1 MDVDA
6 YGVVD
11 SFQTEYVVSEDP
23 SLTFYQYEALLAY
36 ATDLF
41 CAAGLPDEKAR
52 SVAWVLVE
60 ADLIGHTTHGLALVP
75 TYLDALRQGTMAA
88 DGEPEVLSDNGS
100 CMAWQGHNL
109 PGGWLTLKALD
120 LCISRVA
127 KHGVVT
133 CALAGGHHIGALAVY
148 MKRATD
154 LGLMAIVASSTP
166 SAKGVAPHGGT
177 QPLFT
182 PNPLAAGIPTNDEPI
197 VLDISASI
205 TTMNQAKQL
214 EKAGQ
219 KFPHSWAIDNQGVP
233 TDDPAV
239 VVSQG
244 GTLLPVGGIDHGHKG
259 YSMAL
264 LVEAMT
270 QGLSG
275 VGRADAPTGT
285 YTSVFIQV
293 LDPAAFGGSAAYM
306 RQTSWL
312 AQACRDNPPRP
323 GIDSVRVPGDRA
335 AQHRNQSLQTGVP
348 LSPAIVTN
356 LVAASEQL
364 GISLPVPLG

>member
-1 MDVDA
+1 MPEN
-6 YGVVD
+6 
-11 SFQTEYVVSEDP
+11 T
-23 SLTFYQYEALLAY
+23 SLKSYQYEALLAH
-36 ATDLF
+36 AIDLF
-41 CAAGLPDEKAR
+41 RAAGLSEEKAR
-52 SVAWVLVE
+52 GVAWVLVE

-75 TYLDALRQGTMAA
+75 TYLDALRQGTMART
-88 DGEPEVLSDNGS
+88 GEPEILADSGA
-100 CMAWQGHNL
+100 CMAWRGNKL
-109 PGGWLTLKALD
+109 PGGWLTLKAVD
-120 LCISRVA
+120 MCIARA
-127 KHGVVT
+127 ATHGVVT
-133 CALAGGHHIGALAVY
+133 CAIAGGHHIGALAVY

-154 LGLMAIVASSTP
+154 LGLMAMVASSTP

-177 QPLFT
+177 QSLFT
-182 PNPLAAGIPTNDEPI
+182 PNPLAAGIPTDSDPI

-205 TTMNQAKQL
+205 TTLNQAKQL
-214 EKAGQ
+214 DKAGQ
-219 KFPHSWAIDNQGVP
+219 KFPNRWAIDAKGMP
-233 TDDPAV
+233 TDDPAI

-293 LDPAAFGGSAAYM
+293 LDPAAFAGGAAYT

-312 AQACRDNPPRP
+312 AQACRENPPRP
-323 GIDSVRVPGDRA
+323 GVDSVRVPGDRA
-335 AQHRNQSLQTGVP
+335 ALHRREALRVGVP
-348 LSPAIVTN
+348 LSQAIVAN
-356 LVAASEQL
+356 LEQASTRL
-364 GISLPVPLG
+364 GLAPPVPIGGA